1 MALANYTDLQT
12 AVQTWVDRA
21 GDAVFVSNTTD
32 IIALAEAKLNRELDI
47 IETDATLT
55 GVVSSRNIDIS
66 ALSIDAPT
74 ALFANYFTNHETLL
88 TPKYDGTYEQ
98 QNNTGRAR
106 FWSIDGTNIV
116 LDRPLDGAYT
126 FRFRYDQKFNL
137 ATTSTNWLLTNH
149 PDIYLAICLA
159 WSGAFSQDW
168 VNGNNWNSVATD
180 GIASVKHNIAKRKKG
195 DLTVDRA
202 LQLIGKRWRD
212 NSWINEVT

>member
-12 AVQTWVDRA
+12 AIQTWVDRA
-21 GDAVFVSNTTD
+21 GESVFVANVPD

-55 GVVSSRNIDIS
+55 GAVSSRNLDIS

-74 ALFANYFTNHETLL
+74 ALFASYFTNHETML

-98 QNNTGRAR
+98 QNNAGRAR
-106 FWSIDGTNIV
+106 YWSIDGTNIV

-137 ATTSTNWLLTNH
+137 ATTSTNWLLTNF
-149 PDIYLAICLA
+149 PDCYLAACLG
-159 WSGAFSQDW
+159 WSGAFDEAW
-168 VNGNNWNSVATD
+168 VAAGNWKQTAD
-180 GIASVKHNIAKRKKG
+180 EIIADVKHNIAKRKKG

-212 NSWINEVT
+212 NSWLNEVT

>member
-21 GDAVFVSNTTD
+21 GEAVFVANVPD

-55 GVVSSRNIDIS
+55 GVVNSRNLDIS
-66 ALSIDAPT
+66 ALSIDAPV
-74 ALFANYFTNHETLL
+74 ALFANYFVNHETML
-88 TPKYDGTYEQ
+88 TPKMDGTYEQ
-98 QNNTGRAR
+98 QNNAGRPR

-116 LDRPLDGAYT
+116 LDRILDGAYT

-137 ATTSTNWLLTNH
+137 ATTSTNWLLTNF
-149 PDIYLAICLA
+149 PDVYLATCLA

-168 VNGNNWNSVATD
+168 VNAGNWKSAAD
-180 GIASVKHNIAKRKKG
+180 EGIADVKHNIAKRKKG

-202 LQLIGKRWRD
+202 LQLIGRRWRD